1 MTTVIGVAGA
11 AGAGKSTLVRELL
24 ARLPRSSSIH
34 IDHYQRITRQPV
46 DAIVEW
52 MERGA
57 DFDEFQIPV
66 LGEHLQRLRA
76 GETVLDPL
84 TLDRIQ
90 PLDVVLFETHFG
102 RAHRATGAQIDLMV
116 WIETPLDVALA
127 RNVAA
132 MLAPMRLGAV
142 TPTRDRLDLLDG
154 YLQNYVRGVRR
165 LAALQRER
173 LRADADIT
181 LDGLLPPAEL
191 ADAAHRAIAE
201 RLA

>member
-1 MTTVIGVAGA
+1 MTTVVGIAGA

-24 ARLPRSSSIH
+24 ARLPRVSSIH

-57 DFDEFQIPV
+57 DFDEFEIPV
-66 LGEHLQRLRA
+66 LGEHIQRLKA

-84 TLDRIQ
+84 TLAPIE

-116 WIETPLDVALA
+116 WIETPPDVALA

-132 MLAPMRLGAV
+132 MLTPMRLGEV
-142 TPTRDRLDLLDG
+142 VPTPERIDLLDR

-191 ADAAHRAIAE
+191 ADAARRAIAE